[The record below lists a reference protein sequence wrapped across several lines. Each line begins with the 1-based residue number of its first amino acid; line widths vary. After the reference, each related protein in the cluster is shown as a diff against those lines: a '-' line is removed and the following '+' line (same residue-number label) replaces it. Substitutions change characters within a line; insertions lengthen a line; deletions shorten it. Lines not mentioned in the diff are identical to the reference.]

1 MLKDERCLEHIAKTV
16 VRDKVTLSESEHL
29 KHVISNQVSLYIRDS
44 QSKKNN
50 GPVVRQEFGQGV
62 LTTSRFIW
70 IPVEDK
76 YPIVIISLSSI
87 LSVGKEKRQEW
98 LVRRKSCEVSMKI
111 RVDQNDTPTGNVLEF
126 CRVLEVVV
134 CAMKHREACAEVGGL
149 HDALS
154 GLLGRGLPSVPST
167 RLLVDASEDFCC
179 NAEDQNTNDIISV
192 IVGMGYDERMAR
204 AAVDGCGQ
212 DSISAESVVAWMLD
226 HEADLQRQIDH
237 ETGFFDVGEGG
248 FGGVFAREQEKLE
261 KDLGVITDG
270 LESLEKLESL
280 ADTMERLAHE
290 IFDRKRMEK
299 ETQDDIVDDSL
310 YAAMV
315 NHALVMSLSKEHV
328 QNVNVYYEE
337 LARHIG
343 KVILE
348 FTRSSYGVISL
359 PEAYRLYNRSRFKEA
374 VPPQDFV
381 HACVIFDR
389 VGMPLRVGCTHPHS
403 NNRVIFSVDDSTKA
417 IRDRIVSCIPDA
429 CEGISRVAVALRA
442 HVPVAV
448 ARYYLEEAEF
458 QGLLA
463 RDDGPRGLFYYKNVF
478 HQYVI

>member
-1 MLKDERCLEHIAKTV
+1 M
-16 VRDKVTLSESEHL
+16 
-29 KHVISNQVSLYIRDS
+29 
-44 QSKKNN
+44 
-50 GPVVRQEFGQGV
+50 
-62 LTTSRFIW
+62 
-70 IPVEDK
+70 PVEDK
-76 YPIVIISLSSI
+76 YPIIIISLSSI

-111 RVDQNDTPTGNVLEF
+111 RVDQNDTPTSNVLEF

-134 CAMKHREACAEVGGL
+134 CAMKHREACAEVGAL
-149 HDALS
+149 HGAMS
-154 GLLGRGLPSVPST
+154 GLLGTSLPSVPST
-167 RLLVDASEDFCC
+167 RLLMDASEDFCFEGGV
-179 NAEDQNTNDIISV
+179 NDKNDIISV

-204 AAVDGCGQ
+204 AAVHECGQ
-212 DSISAESVVAWMLD
+212 DSSAELVVAWMLD
-226 HEADLQRQIDH
+226 HEADLQHQIDH

-248 FGGVFAREQEKLE
+248 FGGVFAREQEKLN

-299 ETQDDIVDDSL
+299 ETEDDIVDDSL

-315 NHALVMSLSKEHV
+315 NHALVMSLSKDHV

-343 KVILE
+343 KVVLE

-374 VPPQDFV
+374 VPPQDFI
-381 HACVIFDR
+381 HACMIFDR

-429 CEGISRVAVALRA
+429 GEGISRVAIALRA

-478 HQYVI
+478 DQYVT